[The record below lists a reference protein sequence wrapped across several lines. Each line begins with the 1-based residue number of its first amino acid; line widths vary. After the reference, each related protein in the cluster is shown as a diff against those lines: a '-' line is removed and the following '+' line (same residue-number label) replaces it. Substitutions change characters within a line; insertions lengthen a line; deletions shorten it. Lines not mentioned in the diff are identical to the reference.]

1 MKCEQA
7 KKLIG
12 KINDVVDD
20 IKSFSSA
27 SDLEKSYLAK
37 FLVVFIC
44 GIYEEVIETIINEKV
59 DKHRSPEISNFI
71 RESVKNTFRNPD
83 IANIKGLLGQF
94 NIDWKLGINSL
105 ALESQD
111 AISNIVNNKN
121 SLAHGENITITL
133 EDTLKY
139 YRDSMVVINKID
151 DLLL

>member
-20 IKSFSSA
+20 IKSFSNA

-44 GIYEEVIETIINEKV
+44 GIYEEVIETIVNEGV
-59 DKHRSPEISNFI
+59 DKFGSSEVSNYI
-71 RESVKNTFRNPD
+71 KESLHNTFRNPD
-83 IANIKGLLGQF
+83 LPNIKGLLGKF
-94 NIDWKLGINSL
+94 SEKWKLNIDSL
-105 ALESQD
+105 PLESKD

-121 SLAHGENITITL
+121 ALAHGETITITL
-133 EDTLKY
+133 EDILKY
-139 YRDSMVVINKID
+139 YKDSMIVINKID